1 MLAPVLTIDGPTA
14 SGKGT
19 LSRQLARTLN
29 FHYLDSGALYRVF
42 ALHLEGQGF
51 KPGSTMPDVALEQLA
66 RELPVV
72 FDDDRILLNGLDAS
86 ELIRQERIGNLASE
100 FAAKASVREGL
111 LQRQWACR
119 RLPGLVADG
128 RDMGTVVFPDAPLK
142 VFLIADVEERARRRT
157 KQLIEKG
164 ISVNFHDLLTDL
176 KARDARDQ
184 SRAVAPLTPA
194 AGARILDGSSLSI
207 NESVQQVL
215 HWWTSIPG
223 ISSPSSVQSG

>member
-72 FDDDRILLNGLDAS
+72 FDDDRIVPRHPDQVGQTCLGGALD
-86 ELIRQERIGNLASE
+86 
-100 FAAKASVREGL
+100 
-111 LQRQWACR
+111 
-119 RLPGLVADG
+119 LP
-128 RDMGTVVFPDAPLK
+128 TEDA
-142 VFLIADVEERARRRT
+142 V
-157 KQLIEKG
+157 G
-164 ISVNFHDLLTDL
+164 
-176 KARDARDQ
+176 
-184 SRAVAPLTPA
+184 
-194 AGARILDGSSLSI
+194 
-207 NESVQQVL
+207 
-215 HWWTSIPG
+215 
-223 ISSPSSVQSG
+223 QSGNGFGDE